1 MLLAWGLKYGCPVL
15 PKSVNEGRIK
25 QNLETSNVK
34 LEEEDMTALANIGK
48 RFRYLTMA
56 IFYLD
61 GQTAEMYWDGE
72 Q

>member
-1 MLLAWGLKYGCPVL
+1 MLLAWGINYGCPVL

-25 QNLETSNVK
+25 QNLETYNVK
-34 LEEEDMTALANIGK
+34 LEAEDMTALANIGK
-48 RFRYLTMA
+48 KFRYLKMK

-61 GQTAEMYWDGE
+61 GETPEMYWDGE